1 MNLNQALS
9 KRVDATQVE
18 LESSRS
24 ADKDELTP
32 SGFPLRRAHSRA
44 SWGLLAAR
52 AGRAPLSIIP
62 CPPLVLCAFDSGRSV
77 GDRTWY
83 RIIRRAVSD
92 LFGYEPLWTSA
103 KYRVRGRQGSGLW
116 AWLGGL

>member
-1 MNLNQALS
+1 M
-9 KRVDATQVE
+9 DATQVE
-18 LESSRS
+18 LESIDE
-24 ADKDELTP
+24 AGKDELRCVVAF
-32 SGFPLRRAHSRA
+32 GVPLRRAHIRA

-62 CPPLVLCAFDSGRSV
+62 CPPLALCARFNGRSV

-92 LFGYEPLWTSA
+92 LFGYEPLGTKSSTQV
-103 KYRVRGRQGSGLW
+103 KGRYGP
-116 AWLGGL
+116 